1 MRTTIVKLRD
11 HNFFTNTC
19 CECRR
24 DFEDHCMIP
33 VYVTRISG
41 LIPKEYFEPDYMCE
55 NCAIKVEPNLK
66 ELQKE
71 I

>member
-1 MRTTIVKLRD
+1 
-11 HNFFTNTC
+11 
-19 CECRR
+19 
-24 DFEDHCMIP
+24 MIP